1 MDSDGINLGQYENI
15 CVFLKEGKF
24 GKYIEWNERKKSIVS
39 STPFDQITLSDVLDI
54 LDQMRDNK
62 NLKTEQNIIRK
73 INDDLAI
80 RNGKYGHYIYYKTS
94 KMRKPIFLNI
104 SEFPLDYI
112 TCGLNEIQ
120 SWFKLKYKMDIEV

>member
-112 TCGLNEIQ
+112 TCDLKEIQ
-120 SWFKLKYKMDIEV
+120 SWFKVKYKMDIEV

>member
-1 MDSDGINLGQYENI
+1 MDNRGINLGQYEDAG
-15 CVFLKEGKF
+15 VFLNEGKF

-39 STPFDQITLSDVLDI
+39 STPFDQITLGDVLDI

-62 NLKTEQNIIRK
+62 SLKTEQTIIRK
-73 INDDLAI
+73 INQDLTI
-80 RNGKYGHYIYYKTS
+80 RIGKYGHYFYYKTS

-120 SWFKLKYKMDIEV
+120 YWFKLKYKMDIEV

>member
-24 GKYIEWNERKKSIVS
+24 GKYIEWNERKKSVITS
-39 STPFDQITLSDVLDI
+39 IPFDKITLSDVLPT
-54 LDQMRDNK
+54 LQQMRDNK
-62 NLKTEQNIIRK
+62 NDKTENSIIRV
-73 INDDLAI
+73 INRDLTI
-80 RNGKYGHYIYYKTS
+80 RSGRYGHYIYYKTS

-112 TCGLNEIQ
+112 TCELHEIQ
-120 SWFKLKYKMDIEV
+120 SWFKVKYKMDIEI